1 MTSENDRIDG
11 TRPQTD
17 TKRFGIDHGTG
28 MLQLGPLRVP
38 MPRSR
43 IARMSAGTALICG
56 GLLGFLPVLGFWML
70 PLGFLVLSHDLAVA
84 RRLRR
89 RFAVWWHRRKR
100 PAA

>member
-1 MTSENDRIDG
+1 MTSENDRNDG
-11 TRPQTD
+11 TGPRAD
-17 TKRFGIDHGTG
+17 TRRFGIDHRTG
-28 MLQLGPLRVP
+28 QLLLGPFSVP

-43 IARMSAGTALICG
+43 IARMSAGTALVFG

-89 RFAVWWHRRKR
+89 RFAVWWHRKRR
-100 PAA
+100 PAG